1 MTTSYN
7 LTFQVKRT
15 YLLALVFIAGNI
27 VLPQLCHLVPQ
38 GGLRWLPIYFF
49 TLIGAYGYGWRV
61 GLLTAIASPLVNN
74 MLFGMPPMPM
84 LPIILVKSTLLAM
97 AAALVAHRLRAVT
110 LVGVLIAVCAYQLLG
125 AMAEWAMTSS
135 LTAALQD
142 VTLGLPGIML
152 QVIGGYLVLRRL

>member
-84 LPIILVKSTLLAM
+84 LPVILVKSTLLAM
-97 AAALVAHRLRAVT
+97 AAALVARRLCAVS
-110 LVGVLIAVCAYQLLG
+110 LAGVLIAVCAYQLLG